1 MSWVLLGQILI
12 MMFCG
17 GLLVE
22 AVAIALI
29 AALIDKRREDAIK
42 RKEAGL

>member
-1 MSWVLLGQILI
+1 MSWILLGQILI

-17 GLLVE
+17 ALLVE
-22 AVAIALI
+22 AVT
-29 AALIDKRREDAIK
+29 AALIDKRREDAIR